1 MTSDCTEEDAR
12 KLDTG
17 DPLAAVREKF
27 YLPAS
32 VVYLDGNSLGAA
44 PKAVFEELNA
54 AAKSEWAD
62 QLIKSWQGAGW
73 WALPETLGDLLA
85 GLAGAR
91 QGEIV
96 VCDTTSSNLYKAL
109 HAALSLRP
117 KRTVILTEAEGFP
130 TDSYIAE
137 GVQSVRENIELRL
150 GFLDDNNIDELLD
163 DSIAAVLINHIDY
176 RTGAV
181 RNMKQIT
188 KTIQAAGAIAI
199 WDLCHSAGVYPID
212 LNDAN
217 VDFAAGCTY
226 KYLNGGPGSPAYIF
240 AARRH
245 HGELSQPL
253 SGWWGHMEPF
263 AFEPT
268 FTAAKGIRRLLCGTQ
283 PILSMR
289 ALKAGLDIY
298 ADLDM
303 VDVRRK
309 SMTLTSLFVT
319 LVDQECQGLGVKV
332 VSPRDA
338 RARGSQVS
346 LSHENGAPII
356 AALTA
361 RGVIG
366 GFRAPNVMRFGFAP
380 LYLSHHDVWRA
391 VAHLKE
397 VLVSREWRQ
406 DRFAN
411 AAHIS

>member
-1 MTSDCTEEDAR
+1 MTSDCTEDDVR
-12 KLDTG
+12 KMDIG

-27 YLPAS
+27 HLPAG

-44 PKAVFEELNA
+44 PKAAFEELNA

-62 QLIKSWQGAGW
+62 QLIRSWQGAGW

-85 GLAGAR
+85 GLAGAQ

-117 KRTVILTEAEGFP
+117 KRPVILTEAEGFP
-130 TDSYIAE
+130 TDTYIAE
-137 GVQSVRENIELRL
+137 GVKSVRENIELRL
-150 GFLDDNNIDELLD
+150 GSLDDNNIDELLD

-188 KTIQAAGAIAI
+188 KRIHAAGAIAI

-212 LNDAN
+212 LNGAN

-240 AARRH
+240 AATRH

-268 FTAAKGIRRLLCGTQ
+268 YTAAKGIRRLLCGTQ

-303 VDVRRK
+303 VDVRQK
-309 SMTLTSLFVT
+309 SMSLTNLFIN
-319 LVDQECQGLGVKV
+319 LIDQECQGHDVEV
-332 VSPRDA
+332 ASPRDA

-346 LSHENGAPII
+346 LSHANGAPII

-397 VLVSREWRQ
+397 VLVSEEWRQ
-406 DRFAN
+406 DRFN
-411 AAHIS
+411 IPGHIS